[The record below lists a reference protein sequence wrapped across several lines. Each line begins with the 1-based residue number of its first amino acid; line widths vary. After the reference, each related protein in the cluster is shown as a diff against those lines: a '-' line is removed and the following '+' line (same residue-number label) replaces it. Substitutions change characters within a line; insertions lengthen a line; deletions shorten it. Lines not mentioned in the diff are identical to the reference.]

1 MRALLLLFITLFSTA
16 LLANT
21 EISTQIHEIDQ
32 GKENEDTLVFLTSGD
47 VVRIKSHDKGL
58 MLETRDVY
66 RKKSW
71 VKILYNSDREIVD
84 IEEVSA
90 PLKSSASMSLYTQ
103 ETPAVS
109 LPYVPTVLKS
119 MDDARSFF
127 YDVRTNPKESQCY
140 NRAHVWSYDWRV
152 KRNLYSSKVWLFFTK
167 KFIRKYKFE
176 WWFHVAPVV
185 HVNVDGEVKERVM
198 DIKYARGPIK
208 LKSWTDIFMRDNSNC
223 PVVEKYSDHANF
235 PENGS
240 CFVMKSSMYYYQP
253 VDLEFLE
260 IKGTEKNKWVEAE
273 VKQAFLDAL
282 NITL

>member
-1 MRALLLLFITLFSTA
+1 MRALLLLFVTFFSTA

-21 EISTQIHEIDQ
+21 EISTQIHEIDP
-32 GKENEDTLVFLTSGD
+32 GNGNEDTLVFLTSGD
-47 VVRIKSHDKGL
+47 VVKIKSHEKSL
-58 MLETRDVY
+58 MLELKDVF
-66 RKKSW
+66 RKNAW
-71 VKILYNSDREIVD
+71 VKILYNSSREIID
-84 IEEVSA
+84 AEEISHPLKSYPTMSFIEEV
-90 PLKSSASMSLYTQ
+90 PMMD
-103 ETPAVS
+103 
-109 LPYVPTVLKS
+109 LPYIPTVLKS
-119 MDDARSFF
+119 MDEARSFF

-140 NRAHVWSYDWRV
+140 NRAHAWSYDWRV

-176 WWFHVAPVV
+176 WWFHVAPMV

-198 DIKYARGPIK
+198 DIKYAKGPIK
-208 LKSWTDIFMRDNSNC
+208 LKSWTDIFMRDNSSC

-260 IKGTEKNKWVEAE
+260 IKGTEKTKWVEAE